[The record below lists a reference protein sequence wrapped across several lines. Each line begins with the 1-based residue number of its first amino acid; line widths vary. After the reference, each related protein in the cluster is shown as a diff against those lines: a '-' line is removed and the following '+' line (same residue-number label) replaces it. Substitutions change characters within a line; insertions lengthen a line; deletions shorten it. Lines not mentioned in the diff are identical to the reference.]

1 MLTLILLALPMLLV
15 LGVGVAIYTFNLVRG
30 SRRYL

>member
-1 MLTLILLALPMLLV
+1 MLLV